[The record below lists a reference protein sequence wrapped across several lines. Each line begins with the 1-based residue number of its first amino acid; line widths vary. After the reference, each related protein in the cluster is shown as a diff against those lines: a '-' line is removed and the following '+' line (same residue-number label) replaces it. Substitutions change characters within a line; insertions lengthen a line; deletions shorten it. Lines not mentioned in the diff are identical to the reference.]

1 MSFLTCWLTDPTI
14 EVVSPMQDITVDED
28 GPAEF
33 ICQYS
38 RPVHAIWKKNDQE
51 IHADGQRVIIDQ
63 DWNVSMLKINPTVP
77 EDTGIYSCEAEGIKV
92 MATLDVQ
99 AKNSIVQGLEN
110 VEAVEGGEALF
121 ECYLSKPETY
131 NYNWLIDDEP
141 AKTTENTEMVYFEN
155 GLRHILLL
163 KNLTPQDSCRV
174 TFMCSDA
181 VTSAFLT
188 VK

>member
-1 MSFLTCWLTDPTI
+1 MGIIQRSKIHGQIINNVNCPSFL
-14 EVVSPMQDITVDED
+14 
-28 GPAEF
+28 
-33 ICQYS
+33 
-38 RPVHAIWKKNDQE
+38 
-51 IHADGQRVIIDQ
+51 
-63 DWNVSMLKINPTVP
+63 
-77 EDTGIYSCEAEGIKV
+77 
-92 MATLDVQ
+92 

-163 KNLTPQDSCRV
+163 KNLTAQDSCRV

-188 VK
+188 VKGNSSAWAGEIFSFWLESGKKPGKYSKSYLLFFSYLNVLTTQ

>member
-1 MSFLTCWLTDPTI
+1 MGIIQCSKIHGQIINNVNCPSFL
-14 EVVSPMQDITVDED
+14 
-28 GPAEF
+28 
-33 ICQYS
+33 
-38 RPVHAIWKKNDQE
+38 
-51 IHADGQRVIIDQ
+51 
-63 DWNVSMLKINPTVP
+63 
-77 EDTGIYSCEAEGIKV
+77 
-92 MATLDVQ
+92 

-163 KNLTPQDSCRV
+163 KNLTAQDSCRV

-188 VK
+188 VKGNSSAWQEKSSVSGWKAERNQENIASCICCFSLTLMF

>member
-14 EVVSPMQDITVDED
+14 EVVSPIQDITVDED

-33 ICQYS
+33 ICQFS

-77 EDTGIYSCEAEGIKV
+77 EDTGIYSCEAEGTKV

-99 AKNSIVQGLEN
+99 
-110 VEAVEGGEALF
+110 GEVF
-121 ECYLSKPETY
+121 QPER
-131 NYNWLIDDEP
+131 
-141 AKTTENTEMVYFEN
+141 KTLPWVPNKRGRKIMARLCN
-155 GLRHILLL
+155 KGHIGYLLL
-163 KNLTPQDSCRV
+163 VFTPVLKKRIKV
-174 TFMCSDA
+174 
-181 VTSAFLT
+181 VGR
-188 VK
+188 

>member
-14 EVVSPMQDITVDED
+14 EVVSPMQDMTVDED

-51 IHADGQRVIIDQ
+51 IHADGQRVIIEQ

-99 AKNSIVQGLEN
+99 GEVFQPERKTTMGRKIMARLCSEGHIRYLLLVFTPVLKMRIKI
-110 VEAVEGGEALF
+110 VEG
-121 ECYLSKPETY
+121 
-131 NYNWLIDDEP
+131 
-141 AKTTENTEMVYFEN
+141 
-155 GLRHILLL
+155 
-163 KNLTPQDSCRV
+163 
-174 TFMCSDA
+174 
-181 VTSAFLT
+181 
-188 VK
+188 